1 MREPRFLRRRQQS
14 TARRDRF
21 LPFRTQFRNAFPH
34 IEVVVEDVLAE
45 GDKVAARCSVRGK
58 HEGDG
63 LGFKATESMVD
74 FDGIGIGPS
83 KTGCLSKPGPALTA
97 RGNTA
102 SWRELIRRT
111 LSRLGIYY

>member
-1 MREPRFLRRRQQS
+1 MMSEECVNHGLSGDANSPLRGA
-14 TARRDRF
+14 TGF

-74 FDGIGIGPS
+74 FDGIGIGPVENGMFVETWTS
-83 KTGCLSKPGPALTA
+83 FDCA
-97 RGNTA
+97 REYRQLA
-102 SWRELIRRT
+102 
-111 LSRLGIYY
+111 